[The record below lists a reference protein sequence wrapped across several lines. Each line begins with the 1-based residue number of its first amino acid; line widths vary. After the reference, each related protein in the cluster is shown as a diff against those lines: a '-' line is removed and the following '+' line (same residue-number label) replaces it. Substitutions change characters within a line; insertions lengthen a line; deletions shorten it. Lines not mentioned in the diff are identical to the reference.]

1 MAKILVVDDEQAI
14 VTLMRFI
21 LEKAGHEVEEAYN
34 GVEGL
39 ARVGVEPRD
48 PAKPLPDLIVL
59 DVMMPIM
66 DGHTMSVRLRAD
78 QRTAKIPLLV
88 VTAKGDT
95 RSLFEKMPGVS
106 AFFGKPFNPKDL
118 RDAVTKALATSH
130 DRR

>member
-1 MAKILVVDDEQAI
+1 MARVLVVDDEQAI

-21 LEKAGHEVEEAYN
+21 LEKSGYQVEEAFN
-34 GVEGL
+34 GQEAL
-39 ARVGVEPRD
+39 EKLGVDPQD

-59 DVMMPIM
+59 DVMMPVM
-66 DGHTMSVRLRAD
+66 DGHTMSLRLRQD
-78 QRTAKIPLLV
+78 PRTSKIPLLV

-118 RDAVTKALATSH
+118 REAVAKALAAA
-130 DRR
+130 